1 MKSSVTAAEPVEV
14 SRRIAMGAVQT
25 KLDQG
30 KVEEFFGKVVQDVAA
45 TLHAGLVLV
54 LNSDTH
60 APGDIWPAA
69 RLHEIVV
76 GAGLTA
82 DDYHT
87 MMKNAESIANRCL
100 T

>member
-1 MKSSVTAAEPVEV
+1 M
-14 SRRIAMGAVQT
+14 I
-25 KLDQG
+25 
-30 KVEEFFGKVVQDVAA
+30 
-45 TLHAGLVLV
+45 

-60 APGDIWPAA
+60 TPDDIWPVG

-76 GAGLTA
+76 AAGLTQ

-87 MMKNAESIANRCL
+87 MMKNAESIAERCL

>member
-1 MKSSVTAAEPVEV
+1 M
-14 SRRIAMGAVQT
+14 
-25 KLDQG
+25 
-30 KVEEFFGKVVQDVAA
+30 
-45 TLHAGLVLV
+45 V

-76 GAGLTA
+76 AAGLTE

-87 MMKNAESIANRCL
+87 MLKNAQSIANQCL